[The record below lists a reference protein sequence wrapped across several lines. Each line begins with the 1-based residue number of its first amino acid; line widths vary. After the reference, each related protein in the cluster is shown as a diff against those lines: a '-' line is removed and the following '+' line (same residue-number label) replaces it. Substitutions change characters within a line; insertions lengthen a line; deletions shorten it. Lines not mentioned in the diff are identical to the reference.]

1 MMKLYFVFT
10 KKKLAVILAVI
21 IVALILIGQFLSV
34 QSGGIDASTNAK
46 RVSFLQGLG
55 FEINETATEIKDIV
69 IPENFS
75 KVYEN
80 YNTLQKQAGFDLKNY
95 RGKPAKVYSYS
106 LQNDSEQQIHLIV
119 CEDKIIGGDIAS
131 LKLNGNM
138 TGLKRKNE

>member
-1 MMKLYFVFT
+1 MYFVFT
-10 KKKLAVILAVI
+10 RKKLAVILAVI
-21 IVALILIGQFLSV
+21 IVLLILIGQFMSV
-34 QSGGIDASTNAK
+34 QSGGIDGSTNAK

-69 IPENFS
+69 IPRNFS

-80 YNTLQKQAGFDLKNY
+80 YNSLQKQTGFDLKNH

-106 LQNDSEQQIHLIV
+106 LQNDNERQIHLIV

-131 LKLNGNM
+131 LKIDGNM